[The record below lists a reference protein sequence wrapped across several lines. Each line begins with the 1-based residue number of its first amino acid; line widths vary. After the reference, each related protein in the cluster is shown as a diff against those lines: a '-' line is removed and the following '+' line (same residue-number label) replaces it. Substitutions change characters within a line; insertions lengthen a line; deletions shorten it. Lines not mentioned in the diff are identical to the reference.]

1 MNNFYKFIFKTL
13 KSTFF
18 LSGRASR
25 KEFNIFYLFFH
36 IYAYILYFFQPT
48 RKDVYSNIDK
58 LIALLLCV
66 LVILGLI
73 ATLSLFSLIIRRI
86 HDLNASAWWL
96 LITLI
101 PLGGLLF
108 FALPFKKG
116 TPGANKYGDPPEY

>member
-1 MNNFYKFIFKTL
+1 MVSNILKTVL
-13 KSTFF
+13 NTIKSTFS

-25 KEFNIFYLFFH
+25 KEFIIFHIFYGILCILFTLIDQI
-36 IYAYILYFFQPT
+36 IY
-48 RKDVYSNIDK
+48 K
-58 LIALLLCV
+58 LSISIVVFLT
-66 LVILGLI
+66 II
-73 ATLSLFSLIIRRI
+73 IWLSAIIFIPSIFSLIVRRI

-116 TPGANKYGDPPEY
+116 TPGVNKYGDPPEY